1 MPRRPYLA
9 AAAIGAT
16 VSGLSGCGFAAVE
29 VEPHTLTSGSE
40 PACESL
46 DSDLPEVVSDA
57 VRRDVR
63 GEPAGVVAWGEPPVV
78 LRCGVGLPPEYE
90 PDAVLTELN
99 GVAWLPIDGVGGE
112 FFATV
117 DRDPIVEVAIPD
129 AYEPAVVLG
138 DLGSAILDHVP
149 ERELR

>member
-9 AAAIGAT
+9 AATIGAAVT
-16 VSGLSGCGFAAVE
+16 GLPGCGFAAVD
-29 VEPHTLTSGSE
+29 VEPHTLTPGSE
-40 PACESL
+40 SVCESL
-46 DSDLPEVVSDA
+46 DGDLPDVVSDA
-57 VRRDVR
+57 VRRDVQD
-63 GEPAGVVAWGEPPVV
+63 EPAGIVAWGEPPVV

-99 GVAWLPIDGVGGE
+99 GVAWLPIDGEGGE

-138 DLGSAILDHVP
+138 DLRTAILDHIP

>member
-1 MPRRPYLA
+1 MPRRPYLGA
-9 AAAIGAT
+9 ATIGAAI
-16 VSGLSGCGFAAVE
+16 VSLPGCGFGAVN
-29 VEPHTLTSGSE
+29 VDPHDLTPGSAS
-40 PACESL
+40 ACEAL
-46 DSDLPEVVSDA
+46 DADVPDVVSDA
-57 VRRDVR
+57 VRRDVQ
-63 GEPAGVVAWGEPPVV
+63 GEPAGIVAWGEPPVV
-78 LRCGVGLPPEYE
+78 LRCGVGTPPEYE

-99 GVAWLPIDGVGGE
+99 GVAWLPIDGVGGD

-138 DLGSAILDHVP
+138 DVAPSILEHIP